1 MSRSTRRDT
10 LPFYSVTG
18 EYGELSN
25 SAPYPITL
33 KGKRWP
39 TSEHYFQA

>member
-1 MSRSTRRDT
+1 MQNPIIR
-10 LPFYSVTG
+10 FYSVQD

-25 SAPYPITL
+25 FAAFPITL

-39 TSEHYFQA
+39 TSGPLGA